1 MNNIED
7 NSTERTAELTPAE
20 SETLL
25 LGHIWQ
31 QPENDSLVCGAI
43 SSVIG
48 ARENQQDSCYMD
60 IEPDGNAIG
69 IVCDGMGGLQGG
81 EVASQQAVCM
91 FVEDFEQ
98 VRRTENNFY
107 HFFCNEMI
115 EIDDMVAGLTD
126 DRGELLSAGT
136 TLVGVAIKNGFLQ
149 WISVGDS
156 KIYIIRGDD
165 MACVTQEHN
174 YLMLLN
180 KRLKEG
186 TIDEEEYAKEVKR
199 GAALIS
205 YLGMGNVNLM
215 DANPNPL
222 PLEDGDVVVLCSD
235 GLYKALSDAQIY
247 EIISKNTDNLE
258 LAVQELQ
265 MQAQMAAGRVQD
277 NTSIVMLSYRPNI

>member
-1 MNNIED
+1 MKNIED
-7 NSTERTAELTPAE
+7 NSMERTAELTPAE

-25 LGHIWQ
+25 RGHVWQ
-31 QPENDSLVCGAI
+31 QPENENLVCGAI

-60 IEPDGNAIG
+60 IEPDGN
-69 IVCDGMGGLQGG
+69 
-81 EVASQQAVCM
+81 S
-91 FVEDFEQ
+91 FEQ
-98 VRRTENNFY
+98 VRKTENNFY

-126 DRGELLSAGT
+126 ERGELLSAGT

-156 KIYIIRGDD
+156 KIYVIRRDD
-165 MACVTQEHN
+165 MVCVTKEHN

-180 KRLKEG
+180 KQLEEG
-186 TIDEEEYAKEVKR
+186 TIDEEEYAREVKR

-222 PLEDGDVVVLCSD
+222 PLEDGDIVVLCSD
-235 GLYKALSDAQIY
+235 GLYKALSDAEIY
-247 EIISKNTDNLE
+247 EIISKNADDLE
-258 LAVQELQ
+258 AAVQELQ
-265 MQAQMAAGRVQD
+265 MQAQISAVRVQD
-277 NTSIVMLSYRPNI
+277 NTSIVVLSYRPNV